1 VGCEPRSPPTRSAGS
16 EDERLPSPNPESR
29 HTRSEYPSARD
40 FAPSDKHGTLPIRT
54 KLTRRNLA
62 KGGSLFLLDVFRKQT
77 KGRTLYEWFEQ
88 IILGLTVFMISLV
101 IIYSLILATITLFE
115 DFISGIGFMETG
127 VLKDTFGLILTVII
141 LVEFNHSIVLAIRQR
156 SGAIQVRIVVL
167 ITIIVLARKLVL
179 LDYTAASVET
189 LLGLGGLALSLGGLY
204 WLISDGEQRRRE
216 SGSTV

>member
-1 VGCEPRSPPTRSAGS
+1 VSRGSPSTGSAGS
-16 EDERLPSPNPESR
+16 EDERPFSRSPAYR
-29 HTRSEYPSARD
+29 DLGSEYPSVRD
-40 FAPSDKHGTLPIRT
+40 FAPSDKRGTLPIRS

-88 IILGLTVFMISLV
+88 IILGIVVFIISLV
-101 IIYSLILATITLFE
+101 IVYSLILATVTLFN
-115 DFISGIGFMETG
+115 DLISDMGFVETG
-127 VLKDTFGLILTVII
+127 ALKDAFGLILTVII

-156 SGAIQVRIVVL
+156 SGAVQVRIVVL

-179 LDYTAASVET
+179 LDYATASVET

-204 WLISDGEQRRRE
+204 WLICDGEQRSRAPD
-216 SGSTV
+216 SIVQ